1 MNKYFESSITILG
14 IIFALI
20 SFIFSDLDLLW
31 KLFIAFIIMFIFIA
45 ISYIISLLKCH
56 KLILETNKLKEELYK
71 LNTEN
76 LNLKEELSKT
86 NRNIFIKNEQLKSIS
101 ENNSNN
107 TIEII

>member
-56 KLILETNKLKEELYK
+56 KLILETNKLKEEL
-71 LNTEN
+71 
-76 LNLKEELSKT
+76 SKT